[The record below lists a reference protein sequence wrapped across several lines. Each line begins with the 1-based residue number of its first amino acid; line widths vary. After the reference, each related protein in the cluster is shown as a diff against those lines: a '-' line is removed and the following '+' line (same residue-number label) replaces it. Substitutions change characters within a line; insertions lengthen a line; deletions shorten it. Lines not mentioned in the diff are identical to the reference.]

1 VRGSVSVRGSLRE
14 CERAVE
20 MVDAVEEMEKM
31 REGDVDHM
39 IGDECCCSSN

>member
-20 MVDAVEEMEKM
+20 MVDAVEEMEKVHKW
-31 REGDVDHM
+31 DVDQM
-39 IGDECCCSSN
+39 VEECCCSYN